1 MKCHAGY
8 KNISECFNPVLNQ
21 VGAWSA
27 ISLLPLLDFASLYM
41 GIGCFRLPLYS
52 MKISYEQPLQQLAQA
67 AGKRILVVGDLML
80 DKYVWGRVERISP
93 EAPVPVVEFQREESR
108 LGGAANVALNLKAL
122 GAQPILCGL
131 IGDDADGE
139 ILCALLKDAGLSTD
153 AILVD
158 ASRPTTSKTRILGNT
173 NQMLRVD
180 KEVIT
185 CASDFMTQSI
195 LDTCALELE
204 QADALICQD
213 YDKGVLHSGNI
224 SALIQKANAQGKPVF
239 VDPKRKNFLSY
250 GGATVFKPNL
260 KELNE
265 GLGLS
270 LSKGDY
276 KAMLSAIADLRKHM
290 PHEWTFLTLS
300 ENGILL
306 IAPSG
311 QAFHMDAHKRSIAD
325 VSGAGDTVIATLA
338 FAAVSGVDMFHAAAI
353 ANLAG
358 GLVCETAGVV
368 PVQFHKLNVEAQRL
382 QASVYATFF
391 VE

>member
-1 MKCHAGY
+1 MY
-8 KNISECFNPVLNQ
+8 Q
-21 VGAWSA
+21 
-27 ISLLPLLDFASLYM
+27 YM
-41 GIGCFRLPLYS
+41 GIGSFHLPLYA

-67 AGKRILVVGDLML
+67 EGKRILVVGDLML
-80 DKYVWGRVERISP
+80 DKYVWGKVERISP
-93 EAPVPVVEFQREESR
+93 EAPVPVVEFRREESR

-122 GAQPILCGL
+122 GAQPVLCGL

-139 ILCALLKDAGLSTD
+139 VLLALLKDAGLQTD
-153 AILVD
+153 AIVVD
-158 ASRPTTSKTRILGNT
+158 DARPTTSKARILGNSH
-173 NQMLRVD
+173 QMLRVD

-185 CASDFMTQSI
+185 PASDVMTQRL
-195 LDTCALELE
+195 LDTCALWLE
-204 QADALICQD
+204 ASEAFICQD
-213 YDKGVLHSGNI
+213 YDKGVLHAGNI
-224 SALIQKANAQGKPVF
+224 SALIQKATASGKPVF
-239 VDPKRKNFLSY
+239 VDPKRKNFLAY
-250 GGATVFKPNL
+250 TGADVFKPNL

-276 KAMLSAIADLRKHM
+276 KGMLSAIARLRNQM
-290 PHEWTFLTLS
+290 PHQWTFLTLS

-306 IAPSG
+306 IDPSG

-338 FAAVSGVDMFHAAAI
+338 FAAVSGVDMLHAAAM

-368 PVQFHKLNVEAQRL
+368 PVQFDKLNAEAQRL
-382 QASVYATFF
+382 QASVYTTLS
-391 VE
+391 VD